1 VVPSLKVTEPT
12 ALLGAT
18 VAVSVRFAPAAAA
31 ASVVVVE
38 TATAV
43 PRAGGAVTDQEVRVR
58 LFGAVIVMGVE
69 KYPSAA
75 PAALKQ
81 VNVSGIGTLTPPLA
95 TT

>member
-1 VVPSLKVTEPT
+1 LTVPV
-12 ALLGAT
+12 AAAGAT
-18 VAVSVRFAPAAAA
+18 VAVKVTAVPASTEDADA
-31 ASVVVVE
+31 ASVVVL
-38 TATAV
+38 AAV
-43 PRAGGAVTDQEVRVR
+43 MAGGAVTDQDVRVR